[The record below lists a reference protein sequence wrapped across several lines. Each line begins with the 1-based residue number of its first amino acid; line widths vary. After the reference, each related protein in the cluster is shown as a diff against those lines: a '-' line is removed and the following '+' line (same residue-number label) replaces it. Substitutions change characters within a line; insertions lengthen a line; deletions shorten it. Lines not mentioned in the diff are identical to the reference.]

1 MGFEI
6 NERYFRI
13 AEARVAGASEII
25 EKSDGAQFEQGAL
38 F

>member
-25 EKSDGAQFEQGAL
+25 RREDGTQLEQGVL